1 MGVLHGTE
9 LAAEPTMSRSRAA
22 QQSSRGKEKEAMQKY
37 QLSKENKKEKLFQ
50 EVWR

>member
-1 MGVLHGTE
+1 MRVLHGTE

-22 QQSSRGKEKEAMQKY
+22 QQSSKGKEKEATQKY
-37 QLSKENKKEKLFQ
+37 QLSKENKKEKLLQ